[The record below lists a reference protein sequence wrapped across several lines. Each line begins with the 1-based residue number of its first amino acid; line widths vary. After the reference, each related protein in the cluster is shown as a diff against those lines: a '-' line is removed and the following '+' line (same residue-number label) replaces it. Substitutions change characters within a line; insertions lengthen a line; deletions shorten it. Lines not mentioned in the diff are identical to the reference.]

1 MRNQGESDVLNGIE
15 NYEGEIVLFSCEI
28 ISGVV
33 MKRKGLNFLLNLW
46 GSGACLTTWGEIPAC
61 NGEDE
66 SAAWKW

>member
-46 GSGACLTTWGEIPAC
+46 GFRSLPNYLRGDTSMQWGR
-61 NGEDE
+61 
-66 SAAWKW
+66 